1 MNLTYLAAADPMGG
15 SSMLILLAVMLVALY
30 FFMIRPQRKKEKQAT
45 ELRNSIEIGDEV
57 TTIGGIVGRVVNV
70 KEDTF
75 VLETAGER
83 SRMRFKRW
91 AIQEVGKLSMESS
104 GEVEAKP
111 TDKGEASGGFL
122 GGLFGKKKDKPKE

>member
-1 MNLTYLAAADPMGG
+1 MNFAYLTDGAGG
-15 SSMLILLAVMLVALY
+15 YSMLLMLAVMIGAMY
-30 FFMIRPQRKKEKQAT
+30 FLMIRPQKKKEKQAQ

-75 VLETAGER
+75 VIETAGER

-91 AIQEVGKLSMESS
+91 AIQEVGKLSLESS

-111 TDKGEASGGFL
+111 AGDSESKGGFFSN
-122 GGLFGKKKDKPKE
+122 LFGGKKKD

>member
-1 MNLTYLAAADPMGG
+1 MSFAYLATEGG
-15 SSMLILLAVMLVALY
+15 FGNYSFLLMMAVMIGALY
-30 FFMIRPQRKKEKQAT
+30 FLMIRPQKKKEKQAT
-45 ELRNSIEIGDEV
+45 DLRNSIEVGDEV
-57 TTIGGIVGRVVNV
+57 TTIGGIVGRVVSV

-91 AIQEVGKLSMESS
+91 AIQDVNKLSLESS

-111 TDKGEASGGFL
+111 TEKAESKGFFG
-122 GGLFGKKKDKPKE
+122 FGKKKDKPEE

>member
-1 MNLTYLAAADPMGG
+1 MNFTYLVAEGG
-15 SSMLILLAVMLVALY
+15 AGGYSVLLMLAVMIGAMY
-30 FFMIRPQRKKEKQAT
+30 FLMIRPQKKKEKQAQ

-75 VLETAGER
+75 VIETAGER

-91 AIQEVGKLSMESS
+91 AIQEVGKLSLESS

-111 TDKGEASGGFL
+111 AASESKGGFFSN
-122 GGLFGKKKDKPKE
+122 LFGGKKNDQ